1 MVIVVTCAVEAEVEV
16 EVRML
21 VVTPASLVGALRP
34 APMRSIAML
43 F

>member
-1 MVIVVTCAVEAEVEV
+1 MVNVVPCAVEV

-34 APMRSIAML
+34 APMRSIAKL